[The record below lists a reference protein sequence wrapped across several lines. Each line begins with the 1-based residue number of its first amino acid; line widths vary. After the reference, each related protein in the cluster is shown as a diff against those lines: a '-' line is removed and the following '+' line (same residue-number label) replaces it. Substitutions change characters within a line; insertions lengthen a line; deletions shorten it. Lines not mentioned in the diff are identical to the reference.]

1 MEDTLVAHLQS
12 MEHTDRHP
20 IVSFISALF
29 WVVCEGLVDFSS
41 LRILTERT
49 VYLLSW
55 VKALAALVTISIPH
69 LIYSLLSYSMTLT
82 VRPI

>member
-20 IVSFISALF
+20 VVSFISALF
-29 WVVCEGLVDFSS
+29 WVVCESSSTFSY
-41 LRILTERT
+41 LKMLTEQT

-55 VKALAALVTISIPH
+55 VKALAALVTISVPH

-82 VRPI
+82 VRPV